1 MANVFDLATGAVH
14 AVCESSRLKATKTG
28 HIYDLKCHKALDN
41 GAIVGV
47 GTHVEGQVFN
57 SKDYAA
63 GDITCLILTPPFAYN
78 GNKYQSE
85 EKFFYNEKD
94 EIARAYELHVGDIY
108 TISEAGLASGAAVGK
123 YVNAA
128 GAISASAGTSLNVDT
143 NIFDIF
149 IIYSSKLFIKVYNFI
164 FINWYN
170 RYKFI
175 NNFFI
180 FISTINANYIY

>member
-1 MANVFDLATGAVH
+1 MLFIMANVYDLATGAVH
-14 AVCESSRLKATKTG
+14 ADCESSRLKATTAG

-47 GTHVEGQVFN
+47 GAHVEGQVFN

-85 EKFFYNEKD
+85 EKFFYNEAN

-108 TISEAGLASGAAVGK
+108 TISAAGLSGTPAVGSYIDATGK
-123 YVNAA
+123 VA
-128 GAISASAGTSLNVDT
+128 ASAGSTGYVGQ
-143 NIFDIF
+143 
-149 IIYSSKLFIKVYNFI
+149 IIEEVSYKNGNAYRILVKKL
-164 FINWYN
+164 
-170 RYKFI
+170 
-175 NNFFI
+175 
-180 FISTINANYIY
+180 

>member
-1 MANVFDLATGAVH
+1 MANVYDLATGAVH
-14 AVCESSRLKATKTG
+14 AVCESSKLKATTAG

-41 GAIVGV
+41 GAIVSV

-63 GDITCLILTPPFAYN
+63 GGITCLVLTPPFAYN

-108 TISEAGLASGAAVGK
+108 TISAAGLSGTPAVKSYIDATGKASTTAGSTGFVGQIIEE
-123 YVNAA
+123 VN
-128 GAISASAGTSLNVDT
+128 
-143 NIFDIF
+143 
-149 IIYSSKLFIKVYNFI
+149 YSNGKAYRILVEKL
-164 FINWYN
+164 
-170 RYKFI
+170 
-175 NNFFI
+175 
-180 FISTINANYIY
+180 